1 MLAAGVLLGGCKI
14 QDDASF
20 RRATADRT
28 SAPTIGGAA
37 SSAAS
42 AAADAAT
49 IEGAIPE
56 GAMGASVRRGR
67 AILLATRDSLP
78 RNAGNG
84 LRCVS
89 CHLDEGRRPFAMPLT
104 GVAARFP
111 QYRARGDR
119 VERLEDK
126 VNDCLRRSLGGT
138 PLAFESAAM
147 RDIVAY
153 LAHLSRGVPHGTAVA
168 GQSVDSI
175 RGAVPGNAARGRTVY
190 AANCVR
196 CHGANG
202 AKGPSG
208 AHGANGANGQGTSL
222 APPVWGP
229 RSFTV
234 AAGMARWRV
243 LAAFVRHNMPNDRRE
258 SLTDQEALD
267 VAAWVLSQRRP
278 DFRGKERDY
287 PRGNAPPDLAY
298 RTRPGK

>member
-37 SSAAS
+37 SS

-202 AKGPSG
+202 
-208 AHGANGANGQGTSL
+208 QGTSL

-298 RTRPGK
+298 RIRPGK

>member
-37 SSAAS
+37 SS

-119 VERLEDK
+119 VERL
-126 VNDCLRRSLGGT
+126 
-138 PLAFESAAM
+138 
-147 RDIVAY
+147 
-153 LAHLSRGVPHGTAVA
+153 
-168 GQSVDSI
+168 
-175 RGAVPGNAARGRTVY
+175 
-190 AANCVR
+190 
-196 CHGANG
+196 
-202 AKGPSG
+202 
-208 AHGANGANGQGTSL
+208 
-222 APPVWGP
+222 
-229 RSFTV
+229 
-234 AAGMARWRV
+234 
-243 LAAFVRHNMPNDRRE
+243 
-258 SLTDQEALD
+258 
-267 VAAWVLSQRRP
+267 
-278 DFRGKERDY
+278 
-287 PRGNAPPDLAY
+287 
-298 RTRPGK
+298 

>member
-37 SSAAS
+37 SS

-190 AANCVR
+190 AATCVR
-196 CHGANG
+196 CH
-202 AKGPSG
+202 
-208 AHGANGANGQGTSL
+208 GANGQGTSL

-298 RTRPGK
+298 RIRPGK

>member
-37 SSAAS
+37 SS

-202 AKGPSG
+202 G
-208 AHGANGANGQGTSL
+208 HGQGTSL